1 MTVEDLIKSIAGVYA
16 DCLHQALDDA
26 RKNVK
31 NDSWDLGT
39 LVKNATWS
47 AYCEGLEE
55 ALRIVDECTAAGLKE
70 LAAKRASQAS
80 PGVSKAMPSTPTPVE
95 DCAKDAQAPTDQ

>member
-1 MTVEDLIKSIAGVYA
+1 MTVEDLIKSIADVYA
-16 DCLHQALDDA
+16 DCLRQALEEA
-26 RKNVK
+26 KKNVK

-55 ALRIVDECTAAGLKE
+55 ALRIVDECTTAGLKE
-70 LAAKRASQAS
+70 LAERKL
-80 PGVSKAMPSTPTPVE
+80 KAEGLRSLQDRVE
-95 DCAKDAQAPTDQ
+95 IDGPDMNAAYPKV

>member
-1 MTVEDLIKSIAGVYA
+1 MTVEDLIKSIANVYS
-16 DCLHQALDDA
+16 DCLRAALEDA

-55 ALRIVDECTAAGLKE
+55 ALRIVDECTTAGLKE
-70 LAAKRASQAS
+70 LAERKL
-80 PGVSKAMPSTPTPVE
+80 KAEGLRSLQDRVE
-95 DCAKDAQAPTDQ
+95 TDGPDMNATYPKV

>member
-1 MTVEDLIKSIAGVYA
+1 MTVEDLIRSIAGVYA
-16 DCLHQALDDA
+16 DCMKETWEEA
-26 RKNVK
+26 RKNIK
-31 NDSWDLGT
+31 YDSWDLGT

-80 PGVSKAMPSTPTPVE
+80 PGVSKATPSTPAPVE

>member
-1 MTVEDLIKSIAGVYA
+1 MTVEQLIESIAGIYA
-16 DCLHQALDDA
+16 DCIKKAMEEA
-26 RKNVK
+26 RKNIR

-47 AYCEGLEE
+47 AYCEGLEQ
-55 ALRIVDECTAAGLKE
+55 ALVIVSECTAAGLKE

-80 PGVSKAMPSTPTPVE
+80 PG
-95 DCAKDAQAPTDQ
+95 DAQGQADQ

>member
-1 MTVEDLIKSIAGVYA
+1 MTVEQLIESIAGVYA
-16 DCLHQALDDA
+16 DCLRQALEDA

-55 ALRIVDECTAAGLKE
+55 ALRIVDECTTAGLKE
-70 LAAKRASQAS
+70 LATKRASQAK
-80 PGVSKAMPSTPTPVE
+80 PGA
-95 DCAKDAQAPTDQ
+95 AQAPTDQ